1 MPEKFKKL
9 KKSIAFRIIIPVLLV
24 FLLESL
30 SVASLLYFNVIEN
43 TINQSLVTNFQ
54 STVNVRKNYV
64 ENLISN
70 SWNNIDSI
78 YTKIEDETKSLYRL
92 NSKKSQTSLDTL
104 LTDEDES
111 IEYLCDVSSYL
122 NEMITSNKVNDAYI
136 ILDNQFPSSDKKL
149 LVYMRSKNPKF
160 SSNSQVDI
168 LFAPQRVWNI
178 FYEQG
183 YGLDNT
189 IESNSFSDIKN
200 TEFFSKPLEYYKENQ
215 TVQGYWSSL
224 ATIKSNRVLTYSM
237 PLVVDGKLLGVLG
250 IGLTE
255 NYLKT
260 SLSSLNKGEEINI
273 SLAQKSDGKFLGYF
287 NSFMDY
293 SLPNYEKI
301 SLSQT
306 KYQDI
311 QEFEN
316 DGVMELYDEVSL
328 NFYNNANPFDEQW
341 SIIGILP
348 KDKVFKA
355 SNAAIHQIIY
365 IYLITFVLL
374 ILISIVVSVVIARPI
389 VKVSSS
395 LNGENITDIPLTNI
409 TEVDTLIQEINSY
422 SKKNLSLNNKLKRII
437 EDSSLQVGFFEY
449 TKKDKMVSS
458 TAQFFKMLF
467 LDCKEETLSK
477 EDFLD
482 LLYKVKESIVSST
495 YSDLDESILEK
506 PGEISFYIQQ
516 RFLQMKIV
524 MQDYGAIATLIDQ
537 TKAYEEKKKILHERD
552 YDPLTGLLNRRGFL
566 LKVKEVMKKEVDAS
580 FFMIDIDNLK
590 YINDQYGHDVG
601 DEYLRTVGRYL
612 GRLGE
617 KFAHFYSCHV
627 SGDEFVLY
635 LFEPQ
640 GGEKDELVQE
650 LTNISK
656 ESLTVKNGR
665 IFISLSIG
673 ICQYRKGMTF
683 EEMNK
688 KADYAMYLA
697 KSSGKNCVRAFD
709 KEAEMKFQY
718 ETILYEDLLEIID
731 KKLLQYAYQP
741 IIDIHNGEILGY
753 EALMRPKIKGLSPLS
768 VLNAAKKYNRLYDIE
783 KLTSFLAPE
792 TFFSTNS
799 DKKLFINSIS
809 SQVLN
814 DEDLSHFVEAYK
826 DKLDRFVVELIEEDM
841 GQNKVIQRK
850 IEFFNQYNITYAIDD
865 YGTGYNNIGMILS
878 YTPEFVKIEGSL
890 IRNIDKD
897 EKKQRLAKSILSY
910 CSINHIKVVAESV
923 ETVEELKMVKDLG
936 VDYVQG
942 FLLAKPEFEIK
953 DLPEEKKELV
963 RSI

>member
-1 MPEKFKKL
+1 MFGKFHKL
-9 KKSIAFRIIIPVLLV
+9 KRSVAFRIILPVLLIT
-24 FLLESL
+24 LLESI
-30 SVASLLYFNVIEN
+30 SVASLLYFQVIEN

-78 YTKIEDETKSLYRL
+78 YSDIVEETKNLYHI
-92 NSKKSQTSLDTL
+92 NSKRSTDSLDSI

-122 NEMITSNKVNDAYI
+122 NDLITSNKVNDAYI
-136 ILDNQFPSSDKKL
+136 ILDSQFPSSDKKL

-160 SSNSQVDI
+160 SSESEVDI
-168 LFAPQRVWNI
+168 LFAPQKVWSI

-189 IESNSFSDIKN
+189 IETNSFQDIKN
-200 TEFFSKPLEYYKENQ
+200 KDFFTKPIEYYKEHQ
-215 TVQGYWSSL
+215 KVQGYWSSL
-224 ATIKSNRVLTYSM
+224 ATIKSNRVLTYSK
-237 PLVVDGKLLGVLG
+237 PLVVDGRVLGVLG

-260 SLSSLNKGEEINI
+260 SLASLNKGEGINI
-273 SLAQKSDGKFLGYF
+273 SLAQKSNGNFIGYF
-287 NSFMDY
+287 NSFIDY
-293 SLPNYEKI
+293 SLPGYEDV
-301 SLSQT
+301 SLTKT
-306 KYQDI
+306 KYDDI
-311 QEFEN
+311 QEFDN
-316 DGVMELYDEVSL
+316 DGVMELYNEVSL
-328 NFYNNANPFDEQW
+328 NFYDNANPFDEQW
-341 SIIGILP
+341 YIIGILP
-348 KDKVFKA
+348 KEKVFQA
-355 SNAAIHQIIY
+355 SNCAIRQIIF
-365 IYLITFVLL
+365 IYLIALLLL
-374 ILISIVVSVVIARPI
+374 ILVSFIVGTLIARPI

-395 LNGENITDIPLTNI
+395 LNEENVNDIPLTNI
-409 TEVDTLIQEINSY
+409 SEVDTLIEKINSY
-422 SKKNLSLNNKLKRII
+422 SKKNLSLNNRLKRIV

-449 TKKDKMVSS
+449 TKKDGMVSS
-458 TAQFFKMLF
+458 TVQFFRMLS
-467 LDCKEETLSK
+467 LDTEEELFASA
-477 EDFLD
+477 DFLA
-482 LLYKVKESIVSST
+482 LLDKVKKNIVTST
-495 YSDLDESILEK
+495 YPELNQSILEL
-506 PGEISFYIQQ
+506 PGEISFFVNR

-524 MQDYGAIATLIDQ
+524 QQDYGVIATLIDQ

-552 YDPLTGLLNRRGFL
+552 YDSLTGLLNRRGFL
-566 LKVKEVMKKEVDAS
+566 LKVKEVMKKETDAYL
-580 FFMIDIDNLK
+580 FMIDIDNLK

-601 DEYLRTVGRYL
+601 DKYLCIVGRYL
-612 GRLGE
+612 AMLSE
-617 KFAHFYSCHV
+617 KFSHFYACHV

-635 LFEPQ
+635 LYDATVE
-640 GGEKDELVQE
+640 EKENLVQE
-650 LTNISK
+650 LSNVSK
-656 ESLTVKNGR
+656 ESLDVKNGHLY
-665 IFISLSIG
+665 ISLSIG
-673 ICQYRKGMTF
+673 ICQYKKGMTF

-697 KSSGKNCVRAFD
+697 KSNGKNSVRAFD

-718 ETILYEDLLEIID
+718 ESILYEDLLEIID
-731 KKLLQYAYQP
+731 KKLLRYAYQP
-741 IIDIHNGEILGY
+741 IIDIHTGEILGY

-768 VLNAAKKYNRLYDIE
+768 VLNAARKYNRLYDIE
-783 KLTSFLAPE
+783 KLTLFMAPE
-792 TFFSTNS
+792 AFFASES

-814 DEDLSHFVEAYK
+814 DADFSAFADTYK
-826 DKLDRFVVELIEEDM
+826 DRFDRLVIELIEEDM
-841 GQNKVIQRK
+841 GQNKVIQK
-850 IEFFNQYNITYAIDD
+850 KMEFINQYNITYAIDD

-942 FLLAKPEFEIK
+942 FLLAKPEFEIM

-963 RSI
+963 RTI

>member
-1 MPEKFKKL
+1 MIEKFKKL
-9 KKSIAFRIIIPVLLV
+9 KRSIAFRIILPVLLV
-24 FLLESL
+24 FLFESL

-43 TINQSLVTNFQ
+43 TINQSMVMNFH
-54 STVNVRKNYV
+54 SKVNVRKNYV

-70 SWNNIDSI
+70 SWNNIDTIYSNIEEKTENLYHMNAKRSSDSFDSI
-78 YTKIEDETKSLYRL
+78 
-92 NSKKSQTSLDTL
+92 

-111 IEYLCDVSSYL
+111 IEYLCNISSYL
-122 NEMITSNKVNDAYI
+122 DDIISSNKVNDAYI
-136 ILDNQFPSSDKKL
+136 ILDNQFPSSDKKHM
-149 LVYMRSKNPKF
+149 VYMRSKNPKF
-160 SSNSQVDI
+160 SSNSEVDV
-168 LFAPQRVWNI
+168 LFAPQKVWTI

-183 YGLDNT
+183 YGLDNS
-189 IESNSFSDIKN
+189 IETNSFSDIENKD
-200 TEFFSKPLEYYKENQ
+200 FFSKPIEYYKKNQ
-215 TVQGYWSSL
+215 KVQGYWSSL
-224 ATIKSNRVLTYSM
+224 ADIKSNRVLTYSK
-237 PLVVDGKLLGVLG
+237 PLVVSGKLIGVLG

-260 SLSSLNKGEEINI
+260 SLSSLNKGAEINI
-273 SLAQKSDGKFLGYF
+273 SIAQKSNGNFIGYF

-301 SLSQT
+301 TLQKT
-306 KYQDI
+306 KYEGI
-311 QEFEN
+311 QEFDN
-316 DGVMELYDEVSL
+316 DGVMELYDEVYL
-328 NFYNNANPFDEQW
+328 NFYENEDPFDEQW
-341 SIIGILP
+341 YIIGVLP
-348 KDKVFKA
+348 KDKVFQA
-355 SNAAIHQIIY
+355 SNAAIRQIFFIY
-365 IYLITFVLL
+365 VIALVLL
-374 ILISIVVSVVIARPI
+374 ILVSFIVGMLIARPI
-389 VKVSSS
+389 VRVSSS
-395 LNGENITDIPLTNI
+395 LNEENINDIPLTKI
-409 TEVDTLIQEINSY
+409 SEVDTLINEINSY

-449 TKKDKMVSS
+449 TKAEKTVAC
-458 TAQFFKMLF
+458 TTQFFKMLS
-467 LDCKEETLSK
+467 LDIEEETLSVD
-477 EDFLD
+477 DFLAQ
-482 LLYKVKESIVSST
+482 LEKVKGNVVSSS
-495 YSDLDESILEK
+495 YSKLDSSILEK
-506 PGEISFYIQQ
+506 SGEILFSVNQ

-524 MQDYGAIATLIDQ
+524 LQDYGVIATLIDQ

-552 YDPLTGLLNRRGFL
+552 YDALTGLLNRRGLL
-566 LKVKEVMKKEVDAS
+566 LKLKEIMKNETDS
-580 FFMIDIDNLK
+580 YLFMIDIDNLK
-590 YINDQYGHDVG
+590 YINDQFGHDVG
-601 DEYLRTVGRYL
+601 DEYLRTVGKYL
-612 GRLGE
+612 ATLSERFSHL
-617 KFAHFYSCHV
+617 YSCHV

-635 LFEPQ
+635 LFDSDPE
-640 GGEKDELVQE
+640 ENENLVQE
-650 LTNISK
+650 LRKISK
-656 ESLTVKNGR
+656 ESLLVKNGH
-665 IFISLSIG
+665 IYISLSIG
-673 ICQYRKGMTF
+673 ICQYKKGMTF

-697 KSSGKNCVRAFD
+697 KANGKNCVRYFD
-709 KEAEMKFQY
+709 KEAELKFQY

-741 IIDIHNGEILGY
+741 IVDIHTGEILGY

-768 VLNAAKKYNRLYDIE
+768 VLTAAKKYNRLYDIE
-783 KLTSFLAPE
+783 KITSFLAPE
-792 TFFSTNS
+792 TFFASNS

-814 DEDLSHFVEAYK
+814 DEDLSAFVDKYK

-850 IEFFNQYNITYAIDD
+850 IEFLNRYNMTYAIDD

-878 YTPEFVKIEGSL
+878 YTPLFIKIEGSL

-910 CSINHIKVVAESV
+910 CKINQIKVVAESV